1 MTKRKAKATG
11 LLRQANVLPLNEVS
25 SLTLMSGRLFDPEEQ
40 GAAARQK
47 RKAKATGLLRQA
59 NVLPLNEVSSL
70 TLMSGRLF
78 DPEEQGAATRQKRK
92 ARRLVC
98 SDRQSGKS
106 AFDVPK
112 SAFDFKVSI
121 FIRLLNKNIL

>member
-1 MTKRKAKATG
+1 M
-11 LLRQANVLPLNEVS
+11 
-25 SLTLMSGRLFDPEEQ
+25 TLMSGRLFDPEEQ

-92 ARRLVC
+92 AKATGLL
-98 SDRQSGKS
+98 RQAEGKNPP
-106 AFDVPK
+106 FGVP
-112 SAFDFKVSI
+112 
-121 FIRLLNKNIL
+121 N